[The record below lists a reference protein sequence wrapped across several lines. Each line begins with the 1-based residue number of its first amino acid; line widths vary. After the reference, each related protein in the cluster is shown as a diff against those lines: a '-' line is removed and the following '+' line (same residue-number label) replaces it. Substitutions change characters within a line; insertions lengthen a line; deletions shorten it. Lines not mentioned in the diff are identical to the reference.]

1 MINQQIILLLSLGH
15 EWRDCEG
22 LLEEFQ
28 KPEPNATMVSTN
40 KQEKAYIFVRLYVLR
55 EYLEKELAMPG
66 LPFLYDLER
75 ALDDWNFLCFFVGN
89 DFLPH
94 LPSLD
99 LGEGALDVLVR
110 LYKDVVAKT
119 GGWLTDNGD
128 LDFERVQMILNRLGQ
143 MEFATFKKRHEN
155 RVQPAQRGIKRKAED
170 EGENEVR
177 LWDGKYK
184 DRYYTAKFSSRTRE
198 FKLQVAK

>member
-1 MINQQIILLLSLGH
+1 MLLSLGH

-89 DFLPH
+89 DFLTTCK
-94 LPSLD
+94 LSNFVQTI
-99 LGEGALDVLVR
+99 EVLVVMHAIHADTDDDNEKQDGN
-110 LYKDVVAKT
+110 YY
-119 GGWLTDNGD
+119 DNGND
-128 LDFERVQMILNRLGQ
+128 DDDVYYDNG
-143 MEFATFKKRHEN
+143 A
-155 RVQPAQRGIKRKAED
+155 AD
-170 EGENEVR
+170 
-177 LWDGKYK
+177 DG
-184 DRYYTAKFSSRTRE
+184 DDDD
-198 FKLQVAK
+198 